1 MHRAIIPSSTTITA
15 RCRLVSRFSSSS
27 CAKRPKST
35 TSISRPPQP
44 LKQRQQHHK
53 KSTLA
58 MNNNNSSMNNSSTGH
73 QLTSQQIQSIFLSAA
88 IPMIGF
94 GFMDNFVMI
103 TAGNAIDNSIGI
115 QMGLATMTAAAIG
128 QVVSDVSGVMF
139 GDTLSRVFK
148 ISSAQ
153 LTETQR
159 NLAFV
164 RRLRLAGAVLG
175 VITGCTL
182 GATALYFVPDRNEG
196 VSASVSS
203 AATATADTSSIHSSG
218 SHPSTRQQQQQLLHR
233 LQKVLNDVMT
243 NQEEKWHSRDA
254 RCTLYVN
261 GPLSNCIPVPAQNK
275 NSSSSSIARQ
285 LSLFGNEN
293 KANNNKRN
301 MMLIGE
307 GTSAIIDRLV
317 YDNRDDGRNKNDKDN
332 YSAVMQ
338 SAKESRVVV
347 FSNTIYVPVAARDD
361 NNNNNDNNV
370 LGVLKVELGQ
380 NGGSFYSTGS
390 EIKDAK
396 RVARNLGYFMNHF

>member
-1 MHRAIIPSSTTITA
+1 MHNNSNSNNGIHNNSTG
-15 RCRLVSRFSSSS
+15 
-27 CAKRPKST
+27 
-35 TSISRPPQP
+35 
-44 LKQRQQHHK
+44 QQHK
-53 KSTLA
+53 
-58 MNNNNSSMNNSSTGH
+58 
-73 QLTSQQIQSIFLSAA
+73 LTPQQIQSVFLSAT

-103 TAGNAIDNSIGI
+103 TAGNAIDNSIGV

-159 NLAFV
+159 KFAVV

-182 GATALYFVPDRNEG
+182 GATALYFVPNRDTSTTSNNNNK
-196 VSASVSS
+196 SVSS
-203 AATATADTSSIHSSG
+203 AAATAIHSENG
-218 SHPSTRQQQQQLLHR
+218 SHPSTRQQQQQFLHR
-233 LQKVLNDVMT
+233 LQKVLKDVMT
-243 NQEEKWHSRDA
+243 NQEEKWYSRDA

-261 GPLSNCIPVPAQNK
+261 EPLSNCIPVPVPTALAQNK
-275 NSSSSSIARQ
+275 NSCDDTSIARR
-285 LSLFGNEN
+285 LSLLGNTGS
-293 KANNNKRN
+293 KANNKNNRI
-301 MMLIGE
+301 LIGE
-307 GTSAIIDRLV
+307 GTPAIIDRLV
-317 YDNRDDGRNKNDKDN
+317 YNRDDNGNKNKDD
-332 YSAVMQ
+332 YSAIMQ
-338 SAKESRVVV
+338 SAKESRVVI
-347 FSNTIYVPVAARDD
+347 FTNIIYVPVVATDNGD
-361 NNNNNDNNV
+361 NNNSDV

-396 RVARNLGYFMNHF
+396 RVARNLGFFMNHF

>member
-1 MHRAIIPSSTTITA
+1 
-15 RCRLVSRFSSSS
+15 
-27 CAKRPKST
+27 
-35 TSISRPPQP
+35 
-44 LKQRQQHHK
+44 
-53 KSTLA
+53 
-58 MNNNNSSMNNSSTGH
+58 MNNNSNNGIHNNSSTGQQH
-73 QLTSQQIQSIFLSAA
+73 KLTPQQIQSVFLSAT

-103 TAGNAIDNSIGI
+103 TAGNAIDNSIGV

-159 NLAFV
+159 KFAVV

-182 GATALYFVPDRNEG
+182 GATALYFVPDRDTSTTSNNNNKS
-196 VSASVSS
+196 VSVSS
-203 AATATADTSSIHSSG
+203 ATATAIHSENG
-218 SHPSTRQQQQQLLHR
+218 SHPSTRQQQQQFLHR
-233 LQKVLNDVMT
+233 LQKVLKDVMT
-243 NQEEKWHSRDA
+243 NQEEKWYSRDA

-261 GPLSNCIPVPAQNK
+261 EPLSNCIPVPVPTALAQNK
-275 NSSSSSIARQ
+275 NSCDSSIARR
-285 LSLFGNEN
+285 LSLLGNTGS
-293 KANNNKRN
+293 KANNKNNRI
-301 MMLIGE
+301 LIGE
-307 GTSAIIDRLV
+307 GTPAIIDRLV
-317 YDNRDDGRNKNDKDN
+317 YNRDENGNKNKDD
-332 YSAVMQ
+332 YSAIMQ

-347 FSNTIYVPVAARDD
+347 FTNIIYVPVVATDNED
-361 NNNNNDNNV
+361 NSNSNNNSNV

-396 RVARNLGYFMNHF
+396 RVARNLGFFMNHF